1 MRKFIACGAFMTL
14 SLAASQAIAGFE
26 NTSAGPNL
34 GDPTDP
40 FDGFDAIVRIG
51 IGQDDNVELWADQL
65 SFVPPDSRTRES
77 LFLTGTLD
85 ATYRHRIGSRF
96 VVGAALRVDGTM
108 FLEDIPA
115 TLQPDYG
122 NFEDYDVIVVN
133 PTLFA
138 STSVDG
144 VDVRATYGFRFED
157 GRDVHAMG
165 LNAHQL
171 GIELSTDI
179 SPTWRLRAGISN
191 AWNDFHIVFPDQVND
206 RDGTLTA
213 LNVGADYYIG
223 GGRTVL
229 SATGKVALND
239 SDGHNWKYAAYGA
252 TLAARTVL
260 VPGLFASG
268 EVGYEQRD
276 YKGFDAPFIPAP
288 GRQEENILSAKVKL
302 AYAINARVTADIH
315 VNYSTYDSNQ
325 RQFEGDQMIVGAGL
339 TAKLY

>member
-1 MRKFIACGAFMTL
+1 MTKFIAGGAFMVL
-14 SLAASQAIAGFE
+14 SLAASQAFAGFE
-26 NTSAGPNL
+26 SSSAGPNL

-40 FDGFDAIVRIG
+40 FDAFDAIVRVG

-85 ATYRHRIGSRF
+85 ATYRHRLSSRF
-96 VVGAALRVDGTM
+96 VVGAAMRVDGTM
-108 FLEDIPA
+108 FLEDIP
-115 TLQPDYG
+115 TELQPDYG

-133 PTLFA
+133 PSLFA
-138 STSVDG
+138 STTVDG

-171 GIELSTDI
+171 GIELSSDI
-179 SPTWRLRAGISN
+179 SPTWRLRASISN
-191 AWNDFHIVFPDQVND
+191 AWNDFHIVFPDAVND
-206 RDGTLTA
+206 RDGTLTTFSA
-213 LNVGADYYIG
+213 GADHYIG

-229 SATGKVALND
+229 SLTGKLGLND
-239 SDGHNWKYAAYGA
+239 SEGQNWSYAAYGV
-252 TLAARTVL
+252 TLGARTVL
-260 VPGLFASG
+260 MPGLFASG

-276 YKGFDAPFIPAP
+276 YHGFQAPFIPAP
-288 GRQEENILSAKVKL
+288 GRQEENILSAKAKL
-302 AYAINARVTADIH
+302 AYAINTYLTADVH
-315 VNYSTYDSNQ
+315 VSYNTYDSNQ
-325 RQFEGDQMIVGAGL
+325 RQFEGDQTIVGAGL